1 MRESLQQRN
10 ARLAQ
15 SGDCGR
21 ALLSVIQEF
30 GSSVL
35 LAEKIGV
42 ASTVISTWV
51 QLEKISMRGARL
63 LAEATGREKEEF
75 RPDLSAK
82 DWERKFP
89 GPVPGQDSIK
99 DSEDARLLADLAKK
113 FGGVP
118 RLCGVLGVSVSI
130 YHNWK
135 SRGKIPVRRRET
147 IRALAAK

>member
-1 MRESLQQRN
+1 MRESLQDRN
-10 ARLAQ
+10 ERLRK

-21 ALLSVIQEF
+21 VLLSVIEEF

-35 LAEKIGV
+35 VAEKIGV
-42 ASTVISTWV
+42 NSTVVSTWV
-51 QLEKISMRGARL
+51 QHEKISMRGAKL

-89 GPVPGQDSIK
+89 GPVPGQASAN
-99 DSEDARLLADLAKK
+99 DSEDAKLLADIAHDM
-113 FGGVP
+113 GGVT
-118 RLCGVLGVSVSI
+118 SVCKALDISASI

-135 SRGKIPVRRRET
+135 SRGKIPARRREQVK
-147 IRALAAK
+147 ALKS